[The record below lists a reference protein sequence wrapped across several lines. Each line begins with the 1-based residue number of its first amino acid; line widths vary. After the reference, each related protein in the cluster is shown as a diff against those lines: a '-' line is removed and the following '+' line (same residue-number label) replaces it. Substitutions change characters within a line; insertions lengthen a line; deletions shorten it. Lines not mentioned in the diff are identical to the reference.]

1 MVESQQ
7 LSLAAVIYLNARARA
22 RLASR
27 DFGRAIEAFAARAAR
42 VMAGSRPPLVL
53 WLALALGRASAQI
66 CGSQQD
72 FSPDTFFTQPLT
84 SGVVANST
92 LCPNFWAWFTIPTR
106 TAVTYTRLE
115 QQGRNWV
122 DVPVSRTIT
131 NGIAVSVDAG
141 YDYVRYRYT
150 TLAVVVVNGTPP
162 VDLGTIEPWTENEYR
177 NTHHIREPYTDR
189 ETLTMGYNDTAGSS
203 CQEGLAEYIYI
214 GVQCIS
220 PLGADPCSYVVSAT
234 QMPNELYHGVDLTAR
249 IRPAWPES
257 EGLTPR
263 HYYTM
268 SLGAYD
274 TLQVNVYRVA
284 DGRPLHDATNNGLG
298 IGLAAGAYLARGEC
312 PTNSSGNLEQRCSL
326 DLNATVDEPCEMG
339 NFCSEDEDAGEYTMM
354 IEADVLATRPVTY
367 VDIYTSP
374 FIGDCEPYGACE
386 FTRNM
391 VGPDGL
397 RPTASIVPSLDDDP
411 PPPRYNEPRRYI
423 TAVPN
428 WYPATNTR
436 NELRPDHGTYRLT
449 VRQLEFEEGAMLQD
463 EVRPGCVSYG
473 QWRRFRIA
481 VTRPPEGTLMLH
493 MTTRAGVSGVYV
505 QEGSGPSLTSYDA
518 VATRLAGGDNVHRL
532 AASLCDLRRTAV
544 WHIGVYLGPA
554 AEVRPTGLRHTEFTL
569 SVHLEDATVAA
580 EGGTVVARGG
590 DSSSGVPAQGAA
602 GQGFVCCGVVK
613 YHLVPQ
619 VPFYRSLRA
628 TLTVTSGNARALYLK
643 HATCPR
649 YPEDVSGQE
658 CLGFCIVRWLTVYDP
673 YNGAALSH
681 LSDAATV
688 PNGDNLIGPD
698 IRGEGDW
705 YIGVQALDGQAA
717 EYTLTT
723 ELVDTP
729 EYDTGYRC
737 DRFDGPCPSDHWMAD
752 EAELSAESTSGA
764 ALRGRRAGPTAAH
777 VLALVVASAGT
788 LWVASSRRERL

>member
-1 MVESQQ
+1 MVGSWRP
-7 LSLAAVIYLNARARA
+7 LLLYLCCSVAT
-22 RLASR
+22 
-27 DFGRAIEAFAARAAR
+27 
-42 VMAGSRPPLVL
+42 V
-53 WLALALGRASAQI
+53 SAQQD

-72 FSPDTFFTQPLT
+72 FSPDIFSTLPLT
-84 SGVVANST
+84 SGVVANNT
-92 LCPNFWAWFTIPTR
+92 LCPSHWAWFTISTR
-106 TAVTYTRLE
+106 VAASYTRLE

-122 DVPVSRTIT
+122 DVPVTRTIS
-131 NGIAVSVDAG
+131 NGISIAVDAG

-150 TLAVVVVNGTPP
+150 TLAVLVVNGTPP
-162 VDLGTIEPWTENEYR
+162 ADLGTADPWTENEYR
-177 NTHHIREPYTDR
+177 NTHHVYEPITDR
-189 ETLTMGYNDTAGSS
+189 ETLTMGYNETAGSS
-203 CQEGLAEYIYI
+203 CQEELAEFVYI

-234 QMPNELYHGVDLTAR
+234 QMPTELHHGVDLTAR
-249 IRPAWPES
+249 IRPAWPEA

-268 SLGAYD
+268 SLGSYE

-284 DGRPLHDATNNGLG
+284 DGRPLHDASDNGLG
-298 IGLAAGAYLARGEC
+298 VGLAAGAYLARGEC
-312 PTNSSGNLEQRCSL
+312 PTNSSASLEQRCSL
-326 DLNATVDEPCEMG
+326 GLNATVDEPCEMG
-339 NFCSEDEDAGEYTMM
+339 SFCSLDEDAGEYTLM
-354 IEADVLATRPVTY
+354 IEADVLASRPVTY
-367 VDIYTSP
+367 VDLYTSS
-374 FIGDCEPYGACE
+374 FIGDCEPSGACE

-397 RPTASIVPSLDDDP
+397 RPTASLIPSLDDEPP

-423 TAVPN
+423 SAVPN

-436 NELRPDHGTYRLT
+436 NELRADHGTYRLT
-449 VRQLEFEEGAMLQD
+449 VRQLEFEEGAMLPD

-473 QWRRFRIA
+473 QWRRYRIA

-493 MTTRAGVSGVYV
+493 VTTAAGVSGVYAR
-505 QEGSGPSLTSYDA
+505 EGSAPRLTSYDA
-518 VATRLAGGDNVHRL
+518 VATRLKGGDTVHRL
-532 AASLCDLRRTAV
+532 AVSPCDLRRHVV
-544 WHIGVYLGPA
+544 WHVGVYLGPA
-554 AEVRPTGLRHTEFTL
+554 DEVRPTGLRRTEFTL

-580 EGGTVVARGG
+580 EGGTVLARGG
-590 DSSSGVPAQGAA
+590 DGGAVPAQGAA

-613 YHLVPQ
+613 YHLVPR

-628 TLTVTSGNARALYLK
+628 TLTVSRGNARALYLK
-643 HATCPR
+643 HAACPR

-658 CLGFCIVRWLTVYDP
+658 CLGKCVVRWLTVYDP
-673 YNGAALSH
+673 YDGAAVSH
-681 LSDAATV
+681 GSDVATV

-729 EYDTGYRC
+729 EYDTAYRC

-752 EAELSAESTSGA
+752 EAELSAESTSSA
-764 ALRGRRAGPTAAH
+764 ALGGRRRPGPTAGSA
-777 VLALVVASAGT
+777 LALVVATAGT
-788 LWVASSRRERL
+788 LCAASSSRRERFWGRAFS